1 MISTERD
8 HALLIACAVRI
19 LNASGAM
26 GKSGHVSRRDPT
38 DPGVM
43 WINSQ
48 GASRSTIGP
57 QDVVPI
63 DLRTGARIGDG
74 PAPPTELHIH
84 RSIYLHRPEVAAVV
98 HSHPPY
104 VVALSVAGQTLRPVM
119 IDGGFLPEE
128 APFFDSAAHVDTA
141 ERGELLATTLGDSTV
156 VVMRGHGMAL
166 VAASVEEATCRLL
179 AAEDNA
185 RIQYLASALAEPRA
199 LERDEL
205 ERVAKH
211 TGSGASRSKAWR
223 YELETA
229 RRSGA
234 LDGLDLSALG

>member
-1 MISTERD
+1 MIAAERD

-38 DPGVM
+38 DPHVM

-48 GASRSTIGP
+48 GASRSAIGP
-57 QDVVPI
+57 EDVVPV
-63 DLRTGARIGDG
+63 DLGTGLRIGEG

-84 RSIYLHRPEVAAVV
+84 RSIYLHRPEVTAVV

-104 VVALSVAGQTLRPVM
+104 VVALSVAGETLQPVM
-119 IDGGFLPEE
+119 IDGGFLPAH
-128 APFFDSAAHVDTA
+128 APFFDSAAHVDTV
-141 ERGELLATTLGDSTV
+141 ERGELLAAALGDASV
-156 VVMRGHGMAL
+156 VVMRGHGIAL
-166 VAASVEEATCRLL
+166 VADSVEAATCRLI

-185 RIQYLASALAEPRA
+185 RIQYLATALGELRA
-199 LERDEL
+199 MKPSEL

-211 TGSGASRSKAWR
+211 TSSGASRSKAWR

-229 RRSGA
+229 RRNGA
-234 LDGLDLSALG
+234 LEGLDLSAFG